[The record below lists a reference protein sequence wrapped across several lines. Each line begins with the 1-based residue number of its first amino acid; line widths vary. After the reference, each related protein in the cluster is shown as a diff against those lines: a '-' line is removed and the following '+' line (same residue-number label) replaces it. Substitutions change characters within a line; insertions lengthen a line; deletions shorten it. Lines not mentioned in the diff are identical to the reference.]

1 MNPFQTAYAR
11 SNTAAQ
17 AMHMNP
23 AAVHTALGVMT
34 AAQLAPLVGGVIDTT
49 MGNTHG
55 FNSGEI
61 PLNYLIAA
69 LGGGITTGGIIGS
82 EAINKKL
89 DTYYKGVQDKTKSN
103 VSANDPEMKAKLKE
117 IHRTKGVE
125 AAQAYYAS
133 QKNAA
138 SEPGR
143 EGSYTIAGAGKRR
156 LAGNLLS
163 SLIGAGVSLPLML
176 DDSY

>member
-1 MNPFQTAYAR
+1 MNPFQAQYAR
-11 SNTAAQ
+11 TNTAAKQ
-17 AMHMNP
+17 MHMNP
-23 AAVHTALGVMT
+23 AAVHASLGVMT
-34 AAQLAPLVGGVIDTT
+34 AAQLAPLAGGAIDTV
-49 MGNTHG
+49 MGDTHG

-61 PLNYLIAA
+61 PLNYLIA
-69 LGGGITTGGIIGS
+69 LLSGTGTVGLMAGS

-89 DTYYKGVQDKTKSN
+89 DTYYKGSPDKTKSK
-103 VSANDPEMKAKLKE
+103 VSAKDPEMKAKLKE
-117 IHRTKGVE
+117 IHRTKGVD
-125 AAQAYYAS
+125 AARAFYAN

-176 DDSY
+176 DESY